1 MKVIE
6 TRKLTKFY
14 GKHRGIVDLDLEV
27 EEGEIFGFVG
37 PNGAGKSTTIRT
49 LVNLIFPTRGRASI
63 FGLDVVQDAKEIK
76 KHTGYLPSEVEYY
89 DSMTVK
95 ELLEYSARFYGAPLN
110 DRLHEL
116 AEVFQVELFRN
127 ITDLSSGNKKKVAI
141 LQCLLHKPKVLIL
154 DEPTNGLDP
163 LMQARFYEILRR
175 ENEQGV
181 TVFFSSH
188 ILSEVQRI
196 CRRVAIIK
204 EGRVVAVEDI
214 ASLREKSLSRV
225 HLESRTPISETEL
238 RLSGVRSL
246 SVQGEKAEFLY
257 SGEINPLLEALSQL
271 QQIERL
277 TIEEPSLEEIF
288 MHYYGGEQ

>member
-14 GKHRGIVDLDLEV
+14 GKHRGIIDLDLEV
-27 EEGEIFGFVG
+27 EEREVFGFVG

-49 LVNLIFPTRGRASI
+49 LVGLIFPTRGSASI
-63 FGLDVVQDAKEIK
+63 LGMDIMRDAREIK
-76 KHTGYLPSEVEYY
+76 RHIGYLPSEVEYY
-89 DSMTVK
+89 DGMTVK

-110 DRLHEL
+110 DRLQEL
-116 AEVFQVELFRN
+116 AEVFQVDLSRN

-141 LQCLLHKPKVLIL
+141 LQCFLHKPKVLIL

-163 LMQARFYEILRR
+163 LMQARFYEIVRR

-214 ASLREKSLSRV
+214 ASLRKKNLSRV
-225 HLESRTPISETEL
+225 HLESRTPIPEAAL
-238 RLSGVRSL
+238 RLSGVKSL
-246 SVQGEKAEFLY
+246 SVQGEKVEFLY
-257 SGEINPLLEALSQL
+257 SGEVNSLLEALSRL
-271 QQIERL
+271 PMERL